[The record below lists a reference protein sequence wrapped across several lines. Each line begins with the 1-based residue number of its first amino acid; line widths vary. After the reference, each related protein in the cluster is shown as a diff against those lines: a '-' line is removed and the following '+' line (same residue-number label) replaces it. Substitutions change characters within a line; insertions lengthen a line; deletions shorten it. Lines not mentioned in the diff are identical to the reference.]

1 MRYLRDMKAI
11 RVHEN
16 GGPEQLQ
23 LEDVPLP
30 EPGPG
35 QARVKLHS
43 IGVNFIDVYHRTG
56 LYKMPLP
63 FTPGGEGA
71 GVVTAVGGGAAVA
84 VGDRVAWA
92 GGTGAYAE
100 EAVVA
105 ADRLLPVPPGLEWDE
120 AAAAPL
126 QGMTAH
132 YLVTDTYRV
141 QAGDTVLVHA
151 AAGGVGL
158 LLVQL
163 AKARGARVI
172 ATVGTPE
179 KARLAKEAGAAE
191 TILYQETDFAAAV
204 KTLTDG
210 RGVQAVYDSVG
221 RTTFDGSLDCLAV
234 RGTLALF
241 GQSSG
246 LVPPVDPS
254 RLAPKSLFFTR
265 PTLWNYSVTRDELLG
280 RARDVFDWI
289 GNGVLKLR
297 IHRTLP
303 LAQAAEAHRML
314 EARETVGKLL
324 LLP

>member
-1 MRYLRDMKAI
+1 MKAI
-11 RVHEN
+11 RVHQT
-16 GGPEQLQ
+16 GGPEELR

-35 QARVKLHS
+35 QARVKLHA

-56 LYKMPLP
+56 LYKQPLP

-71 GVVTAVGGGAAVA
+71 GVVTAVGPDAGVA
-84 VGDRVAWA
+84 IGDRVAWA

-100 EAVVA
+100 ECLVA

-132 YLVTDTYRV
+132 YLAIDTYRIK
-141 QAGDTVLVHA
+141 AGDTVLVHA

-163 AKARGARVI
+163 AKAKGARVI

-179 KARLAKEAGAAE
+179 KAKLAQDTGADE
-191 TILYQETDFAAAV
+191 TILYKETDFAEAV
-204 KTLTDG
+204 KALTGG
-210 RGVQAVYDSVG
+210 RGVQVVYDSVG

-241 GQSSG
+241 GQSGG
-246 LVPPVDPS
+246 LVPAFEPS
-254 RLAPKSLFFTR
+254 RLAAKSLFFTR
-265 PTLWNYSVTRDELLG
+265 PTLWSYTITRDELVA
-280 RARDVFDWI
+280 RARDVFDWV

-297 IHRTLP
+297 IHRALP

-324 LLP
+324 LTP

>member
-1 MRYLRDMKAI
+1 MKAI
-11 RVHEN
+11 RVHEV
-16 GGPEQLQ
+16 GGPEQLR
-23 LEDVPLP
+23 LEDVPPP

-35 QARVKLHS
+35 QARVKLHA

-56 LYKMPLP
+56 LYKQPLP

-71 GVVTAVGGGAAVA
+71 GVVTAVGPGAGVA

-105 ADRLLPVPPGLEWDE
+105 ADRLLPVPQGLEWEE

-126 QGMTAH
+126 QGMTAQ
-132 YLVTDTYRV
+132 YLATDTYRIA
-141 QAGDTVLVHA
+141 AGDTVLVHA

-163 AKARGARVI
+163 AKAKGARVL

-179 KARLAKEAGAAE
+179 KAALAKGAGAAE
-191 TILYQETDFAAAV
+191 TILYKQTDFAEAV

-210 RGVQAVYDSVG
+210 RGVQVVYDSVG
-221 RTTFDGSLDCLAV
+221 RTTFEGSLDCLAV

-246 LVPPVDPS
+246 TVPPVDPA
-254 RLAPKSLFFTR
+254 RLAAKSLFLTR
-265 PTLWNYSVTRDELLG
+265 PTLWSYTVTRDELLA
-280 RARDVFDWI
+280 RARDVFDWV

-297 IHRTLP
+297 IHRALP
-303 LAQAAEAHRML
+303 LADAAAAHRML

-324 LLP
+324 LVP

>member
-1 MRYLRDMKAI
+1 MKAI
-11 RVHEN
+11 RVHQT
-16 GGPEQLQ
+16 GGPEELK
-23 LEDVPLP
+23 LEDAPLP
-30 EPGPG
+30 EPGPA
-35 QARVKLHS
+35 QARVKLHA
-43 IGVNFIDVYHRTG
+43 IGINFIDVYHRTG
-56 LYKMPLP
+56 LYALPLP

-71 GVVTAVGGGAAVA
+71 GVVTAVGSEARVA

-105 ADRLLPVPPGLEWDE
+105 ADRLLPVPEGLDWQE
-120 AAAAPL
+120 AAAAVL

-132 YLVTDTYRV
+132 YLALDTYRI

-163 AKARGARVI
+163 AKAKGARVI

-179 KARLAKEAGAAE
+179 KARLAKDAGAAE
-191 TILYQETDFAAAV
+191 TILYKETDFAAAV
-204 KTLTDG
+204 KALTGG
-210 RGVQAVYDSVG
+210 RGVQVVYDSVG

-246 LVPPVDPS
+246 TVPPVDPA
-254 RLAPKSLFFTR
+254 RLAAKSLFLTR
-265 PTLWNYSVTRDELLG
+265 PTLWSYTVTRDELLA
-280 RARDVFDWI
+280 RARDVFEWV
-289 GNGVLKLR
+289 GNGVLNLR
-297 IHRTLP
+297 IPRALP
-303 LAQAAEAHRML
+303 LAEAAAAHRML

-324 LLP
+324 LVL

>member
-1 MRYLRDMKAI
+1 MKAI
-11 RVHEN
+11 RVHQT
-16 GGPEQLQ
+16 GGPEELK

-35 QARVKLHS
+35 QARVKLHA

-56 LYKMPLP
+56 LYKQPLP

-71 GVVTAVGGGAAVA
+71 GVVTAVGADAAVA

-92 GGTGAYAE
+92 GGTGGYAE
-100 EAVVA
+100 EAIVA
-105 ADRLLPVPPGLEWDE
+105 ADRLLPVPEGLEWDE

-132 YLVTDTYRV
+132 YLATDTYRIR
-141 QAGDTVLVHA
+141 AGDTVLVHA

-163 AKARGARVI
+163 AKARGARVL
-172 ATVGTPE
+172 ATVGTDE
-179 KARLAKEAGAAE
+179 KARLAKDAGAAE
-191 TILYQETDFAAAV
+191 TILYKEADFAAAV
-204 KTLTDG
+204 KNLTDG
-210 RGVQAVYDSVG
+210 RGVQVVYDSVG
-221 RTTFDGSLDCLAV
+221 KTTFDGSLDCLAV

-246 LVPPVDPS
+246 VVPPIDPA
-254 RLAPKSLFFTR
+254 RLAAKSLYLTR
-265 PTLWNYSVTRDELLG
+265 PTLWSYTVTRDELLA
-280 RARDVFDWI
+280 RARDVFEWI

-297 IHRTLP
+297 IHRALP
-303 LAQAAEAHRML
+303 LAESAAAHRML

-324 LLP
+324 LTT

>member
-1 MRYLRDMKAI
+1 MKAI
-11 RVHEN
+11 RVHQT
-16 GGPEQLQ
+16 GGPEELK
-23 LEDVPLP
+23 LDDVPLP

-35 QARVKLHS
+35 KARVRLHA
-43 IGVNFIDVYHRTG
+43 IGINFIDVYHRTG
-56 LYKMPLP
+56 LYQLPLP

-71 GVVTAVGGGAAVA
+71 GVVTAVGPDAGVA

-100 EAVVA
+100 EALVA
-105 ADRLLPVPPGLEWDE
+105 GEKLLPLPPGLEWEE
-120 AAAAPL
+120 AAAATL

-132 YLVTDTYRV
+132 YLALDTYRIK
-141 QAGDTVLVHA
+141 AGDTVLVHA

-163 AKARGARVI
+163 AKAKGARVI

-179 KARLAKEAGAAE
+179 KARLAKDAGAAE
-191 TILYQETDFAAAV
+191 TILYQEVDFAAAV

-221 RTTFDGSLDCLAV
+221 RTTFDGSLECLAV

-246 LVPPVDPS
+246 TVPPIDAA
-254 RLAPKSLFFTR
+254 RLAAKSLFLTR
-265 PTLWNYSVTRDELLG
+265 PTLWSYTVTRDELLA
-280 RARDVFDWI
+280 RARDVFEWI
-289 GNGVLKLR
+289 GNGVLRLR
-297 IHRTLP
+297 IHRALP
-303 LAQAAEAHRML
+303 LAAAADAHRML

-324 LLP
+324 LTP

>member
-1 MRYLRDMKAI
+1 MKAI
-11 RVHEN
+11 RVHQT
-16 GGPEQLQ
+16 GGPEELK
-23 LEDVPLP
+23 LEEVPLP

-35 QARVKLHS
+35 QARVKLHA

-56 LYKMPLP
+56 LYKQPLP

-71 GVVTAVGGGAAVA
+71 GVVTAVGAAAGVA
-84 VGDRVAWA
+84 IGDRVAWA

-100 EAVVA
+100 EAVLPG
-105 ADRLLPVPPGLEWDE
+105 DRLVPVPQGLEWDE

-132 YLVTDTYRV
+132 YLAIDTYRIK
-141 QAGDTVLVHA
+141 AGDTVLVHA

-163 AKARGARVI
+163 AKAKGARVL

-179 KARLAKEAGAAE
+179 KAALARDAGADE
-191 TILYQETDFAAAV
+191 TILYKETDFAEAV

-210 RGVQAVYDSVG
+210 RGVQVVYDSVG
-221 RTTFDGSLDCLAV
+221 KTTFDQSLDCLAV

-246 LVPPVDPS
+246 PVPPIEPA
-254 RLAPKSLFFTR
+254 RLAGKSLFLTR
-265 PTLWNYSVTRDELLG
+265 PTLWSYTVTRDELVA
-280 RARDVFDWI
+280 RARDVFDWV

-297 IHRTLP
+297 IHRALP

-324 LLP
+324 LTP

>member
-1 MRYLRDMKAI
+1 MKAI
-11 RVHEN
+11 RVHQT
-16 GGPEQLQ
+16 GGPEELR

-35 QARVKLHS
+35 QARVKLHA
-43 IGVNFIDVYHRTG
+43 IGINFIDVYHRTG
-56 LYKMPLP
+56 LYTLPLP

-71 GVVTAVGGGAAVA
+71 GVVTAVGSEAGVA

-105 ADRLLPVPPGLEWDE
+105 ADRLLPVPDGLDWQE

-132 YLVTDTYRV
+132 YLTTDTYRIK
-141 QAGDTVLVHA
+141 AGDTVLVHA

-163 AKARGARVI
+163 AKAKGARVV

-179 KARLAKEAGAAE
+179 KARLAKDAGAAE
-191 TILYQETDFAAAV
+191 TILYKETDFASAV
-204 KTLTDG
+204 KELTGG
-210 RGVQAVYDSVG
+210 RGVQVVYDSVG

-246 LVPPVDPS
+246 TVPPFDPA
-254 RLAPKSLFFTR
+254 RLAAKSLYLTR
-265 PTLWNYSVTRDELLG
+265 PTLWSYTVTRDELLA
-280 RARDVFDWI
+280 RARDVFEWVR
-289 GNGVLKLR
+289 NGVLRLR
-297 IHRTLP
+297 IHRALP
-303 LAQAAEAHRML
+303 LAEAAAAHRML

-324 LLP
+324 LSP